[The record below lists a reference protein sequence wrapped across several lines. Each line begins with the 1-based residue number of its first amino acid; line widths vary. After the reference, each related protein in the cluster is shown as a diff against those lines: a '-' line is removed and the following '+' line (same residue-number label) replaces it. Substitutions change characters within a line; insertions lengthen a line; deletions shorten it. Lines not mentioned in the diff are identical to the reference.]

1 MIKNCHFLTPP
12 THLFDNV
19 ILEWSLGQFR
29 ISPLIHRFVGSGK
42 STFINKFRGL
52 TARDKFKTNSVG
64 KKLYAPVGLKET
76 TFEIHQ
82 YEFEEN
88 PLIQL
93 YDLPGA
99 GTENFPIE
107 TYSEKIQMDQYDA
120 FVLLTKDRFLENDKK
135 ISEEIMK
142 RGKPYFF
149 AR

>member
-1 MIKNCHFLTPP
+1 MIAPK
-12 THLFDNV
+12 
-19 ILEWSLGQFR
+19 IGQFS
-29 ISPLIHRFVGSGK
+29 ISPLIHRFVVSGK

-52 TARDKFKTNSVG
+52 TPRDKLKTNSVG

-99 GTENFPIE
+99 GTDNFPIE
-107 TYSEKIQMDQYDA
+107 TYSEKIQIDQYDA